1 MKASLDKIYSPLRLL
16 SITALNIL
24 IAYLIFGICRLV
36 FFIANL
42 EYFPNVGFENIS
54 EILHGGLVFDTA
66 GIMYVN
72 VLYIVMMLI
81 PLRIRENKC
90 WQSIA
95 KWIFVITN
103 SIAVIANLVD
113 TVYFRYTNR
122 RTTASVFSEFSNEE
136 NLLQIFG
143 TEILNNLVLVI
154 IGIILIFAIWKFY
167 INGSLH
173 ETNKRKRSIKEIVI
187 YYASS
192 AAIFV
197 IVGTLWVGGIRG
209 GFAHSTRP
217 ITISNANQY
226 VDSPIETAIVL
237 NTPFSIIRTIG
248 KTVYERPN
256 YFKAED
262 LNSKFSPVHKHADG
276 EVKDLNVVI
285 IILESI
291 GQEYIDYGYAP
302 FLKHL
307 QDNGL
312 SFKTTLSNGRKSI
325 DAMPSVLSSIPMFI
339 EPYISTHYSTNNVSG
354 IAAELAKVGYHSAF
368 FHGAPNGS
376 MGFQAFA
383 RTTGWKEYYG
393 KTEYNND
400 ADFDGMWAIW
410 DEPFM
415 QFFANKMSEFQEPF
429 VTSIFTASSHHPF
442 KLPKEYESV
451 YPDEGGHP
459 IHKCVRYTDNAVKK
473 FFETAEK
480 QDWYKNTLFVI
491 TADHTNA
498 SSHREYKSDV
508 GVFRVPVIF
517 FMPDGDIAGHKEIT
531 AQQIDIMPSVLSY
544 LNYPNEYIA
553 FGKNLFDD
561 SIDNWAINYN
571 NGTYQYFEDEYML
584 RFDGKKL
591 NAVYNFEQDTL
602 LKKNI
607 LNESS
612 EQDKM
617 LDKTKAIIQQYI
629 ERMTDNN
636 LTIKE

>member
-1 MKASLDKIYSPLRLL
+1 MKTSLCKIYSPLRLL
-16 SITALNIL
+16 SITILNVL
-24 IAYLIFGICRLV
+24 IAYLVFAICRLI
-36 FFIANL
+36 FFVANID
-42 EYFPNVGFENIS
+42 YFPNVGFENVL
-54 EILHGGLVFDTA
+54 EIIHGGLVFDTA
-66 GIMYVN
+66 GIMYIN
-72 VLYIVMMLI
+72 ALYIVLMLI
-81 PLRIRENKC
+81 PLRIREKGY
-90 WQSIA
+90 WQSVT
-95 KWIFVITN
+95 KWIFVVVN

-136 NLLQIFG
+136 NLLKIFG
-143 TEILNNLVLVI
+143 TEILNNIILVI
-154 IGIILIFAIWKFY
+154 LGIILIFALWKLY
-167 INGSLH
+167 VDGSRYNINKSKKSVKDL
-173 ETNKRKRSIKEIVI
+173 IV

-192 AAIFV
+192 LVIFILAGV
-197 IVGTLWVGGIRG
+197 LCVGGIRG

-248 KTVYERPN
+248 KSVYERPN
-256 YFKAED
+256 YFTPDE
-262 LNSKFSPVHKHADG
+262 LNEKFSPVHKPNDG
-276 EVKDLNVVI
+276 DFKDLNVVI

-302 FLKHL
+302 FLKQL
-307 QDNGL
+307 QDKGV
-312 SFKTTLSNGRKSI
+312 SFKIALSNGRKSI

-354 IAAELAKVGYHSAF
+354 IAAELNKLGYHSAF

-400 ADFDGMWAIW
+400 EDFDGMWAIW
-410 DEPFM
+410 DEPFL
-415 QFFANKMSEFQEPF
+415 QFFANKMSEFKQPF

-442 KLPKEYESV
+442 KLPEGYEDI
-451 YPDEGGHP
+451 YPEEGGHP
-459 IHKCVRYTDNAVKK
+459 IHKCVRYTDNALKK

-480 QDWYKNTLFVI
+480 QDWYNNTLFVI

-498 SSHREYKSDV
+498 SSHVEYKSGV
-508 GVFRVPVIF
+508 GVFRVPIIF
-517 FMPDGDIAGHKEIT
+517 YMPGSNLSGHKEMT
-531 AQQIDIMPSVLSY
+531 AQQIDIMPSVLGY

-553 FGKNLFDD
+553 FGKDLFND
-561 SIDNWAINYN
+561 SVDNWAINYN
-571 NGTYQYFEDEYML
+571 NGMYQYFEDDYML
-584 RFDGKKL
+584 HFDGKNP
-591 NAVYNFEQDTL
+591 NALYNLEQDTL
-602 LKKNI
+602 LKKNM
-607 LNESS
+607 LDESNV
-612 EQDKM
+612 QDKM

-629 ERMTDNN
+629 ERMLDNN